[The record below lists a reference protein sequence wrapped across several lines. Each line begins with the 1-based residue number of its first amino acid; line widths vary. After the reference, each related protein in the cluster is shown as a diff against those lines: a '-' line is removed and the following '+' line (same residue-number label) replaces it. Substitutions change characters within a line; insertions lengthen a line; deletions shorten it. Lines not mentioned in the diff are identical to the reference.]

1 MATRSPIQL
10 AIGKLK
16 VPKARDYVRVDILLP
31 PEIHKQLIIA
41 SQDAFGQPKKGMIT
55 AMFVEAITAYLAEH
69 TSTGTWAVCL
79 PLGEVE

>member
-16 VPKARDYVRVDILLP
+16 VPKAQGYVRVDILLP
-31 PEIHKQLIIA
+31 PEIHQQLVIA

-55 AMFVEAITAYLAEH
+55 AMITEAITAYLAEH
-69 TSTGTWAVCL
+69 NSTGTWAACL
-79 PLGEVE
+79 PLGEME